1 MKRTEAIKRR
11 NATIQ
16 DTANLLH
23 RVVYGFN
30 HSHSVDWFDGD
41 RAIEEATRLKRD
53 AQAMITTLKAAR
65 RKEAKA
71 DAEND
76 HI

>member
-23 RVVYGFN
+23 QVIYGFN
-30 HSHSVDWFDGD
+30 HNRSVDWFDGD

-53 AQAMITTLKAAR
+53 AQAMITTLKAQR
-65 RKEAKA
+65 RKAAKEE
-71 DAEND
+71 AEND